1 MGYPDCLIIQAQ
13 TLTQQALQT
22 ISTPKIDAIQ
32 QNAESRILSLRC
44 VDSLSDKGFR
54 RYPQSLIEK
63 APHFIDIKIEMRRFA
78 R

>member
-1 MGYPDCLIIQAQ
+1 MPPPNCPIIQAQ

-32 QNAESRILSLRC
+32 QNAESRILSLGC
-44 VDSLSDKGFR
+44 VDASLGKGFS
-54 RYPQSLIEK
+54 PLPHLLIEK
-63 APHFIDIKIEMRRFA
+63 DPGLIDSKIGMRRFA